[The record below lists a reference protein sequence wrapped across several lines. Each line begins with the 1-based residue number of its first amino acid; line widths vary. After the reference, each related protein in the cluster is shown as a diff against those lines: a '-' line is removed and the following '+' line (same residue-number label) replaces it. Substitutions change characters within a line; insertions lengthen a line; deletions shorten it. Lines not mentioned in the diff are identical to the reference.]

1 MLLVEAGTHLIFDA
15 MIVPIPYWRTG
26 QSSETVALCG
36 GGHATDVGPRVALIC
51 HGAGDIGNLDVSI
64 WDGFRLMSKFV
75 VQETLD
81 DGSYLSWVAPS
92 GKLKRKGC
100 QRIRVRGKRIYD

>member
-1 MLLVEAGTHLIFDA
+1 MYLVTLGLALVAPPSPKCASVLLVEAGTHLIFDA

-64 WDGFRLMSKFV
+64 WDGFRLMSN
-75 VQETLD
+75 
-81 DGSYLSWVAPS
+81 SWCK
-92 GKLKRKGC
+92 KL
-100 QRIRVRGKRIYD
+100 